1 MPSLVPEALHPIL
14 VHLPIVLLPLSA
26 VLATFRQRLPWA
38 AQALPFLLALAGM
51 GAVAAAILGALEAT
65 AWEEALGGRPELDW
79 LTTHKLLGL
88 TIAIAAPLLALGAY
102 RWRNDLFG
110 GWRARAWPLALWTVT
125 LLVAVAAWYGGAVVH
140 ET

>member
-26 VLATFRQRLPWA
+26 VLATFRRRLPWA
-38 AQALPFLLALAGM
+38 AQALPFLLAIAGV
-51 GAVAAAILGALEAT
+51 GAILAALLGAIEAK
-65 AWEEALGGRPELDW
+65 AWEDALAGRPELDW
-79 LTTHKLLGL
+79 LTTHKVLGL
-88 TIAIAAPLLALGAY
+88 SIAITAPILALGAY
-102 RWRNDLFG
+102 RWRHDLFG
-110 GWRARAWPLALWTVT
+110 AWRARVWPLALWGVT